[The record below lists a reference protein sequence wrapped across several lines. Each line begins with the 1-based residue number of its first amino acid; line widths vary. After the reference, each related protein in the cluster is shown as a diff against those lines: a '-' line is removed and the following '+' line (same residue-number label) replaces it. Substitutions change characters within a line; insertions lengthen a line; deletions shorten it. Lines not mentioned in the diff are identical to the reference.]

1 MSILRSK
8 NILLGISAGIAAYKT
23 ASLVRLFVKSG
34 AHVRVVMTPSAKE
47 FVTPLTLSTLS
58 DHPVLSDFTDENDD
72 NAVWNNHVELGLW
85 ADLFVVAPATAN
97 TLSKMASG
105 NSDNFLIATYL
116 SAKCPVY
123 FAPAM
128 DLDMY
133 KHPTTKNALDKLQS
147 YGNILIPSAFG
158 ELASGLV
165 GMGRMAEP
173 ETIVETI
180 EQHLLEGL
188 PLYGKKIL
196 VTAGP
201 THEAIDPVRYIGN
214 HSSGRMG
221 FEIANTAAQLGAE
234 VILISG
240 PTHYKALYDSIQTI
254 PITSARDMY
263 DAAHQYFKGVD
274 AAILSAAVAD
284 YRPKFPAVSKLKKK
298 SSSLV
303 LELEKTEDVLAS
315 LGEIKEKQLLIGF
328 ALETENE
335 VANAIKK
342 LKAKNLDLIILN
354 SLNDDGAGFGGSTNK
369 ISIIDKD
376 LNQTNYP
383 LKSKSEV
390 ADDIINELIKRVHA

>member
-1 MSILRSK
+1 MSILRGK
-8 NILLGISAGIAAYKT
+8 NKLLGISAGIAAYKT
-23 ASLVRLFVKSG
+23 AFLVRLFVKSG

-85 ADLFVVAPATAN
+85 ADLFIVAPATAN

-147 YGNILIPSAFG
+147 FGNILIPSAFG

-165 GMGRMAEP
+165 GVGRMAEP

-240 PTHYKALYDSIQTI
+240 PTQYKALYDSIQTI
-254 PITSARDMY
+254 PITTARDMY
-263 DAAHQYFKGVD
+263 DAAHQYFKDVD
-274 AAILSAAVAD
+274 AAILSSAVAD
-284 YRPKFPAVSKLKKK
+284 YRPKFPATSKIKKK
-298 SSSLV
+298 ASSLT
-303 LELEKTEDVLAS
+303 LELEKTEDVLSS

>member
-1 MSILRSK
+1 MSILRGK

-34 AHVRVVMTPSAKE
+34 AHVRIVMTPSAKE

-85 ADLFVVAPATAN
+85 ADLFIVAPATAN

-263 DAAHQYFKGVD
+263 DAAHQYFKDVD

>member
-1 MSILRSK
+1 
-8 NILLGISAGIAAYKT
+8 
-23 ASLVRLFVKSG
+23 
-34 AHVRVVMTPSAKE
+34 
-47 FVTPLTLSTLS
+47 
-58 DHPVLSDFTDENDD
+58 
-72 NAVWNNHVELGLW
+72 
-85 ADLFVVAPATAN
+85 
-97 TLSKMASG
+97 
-105 NSDNFLIATYL
+105 
-116 SAKCPVY
+116 
-123 FAPAM
+123 
-128 DLDMY
+128 
-133 KHPTTKNALDKLQS
+133 
-147 YGNILIPSAFG
+147 
-158 ELASGLV
+158 
-165 GMGRMAEP
+165 
-173 ETIVETI
+173 
-180 EQHLLEGL
+180 
-188 PLYGKKIL
+188 
-196 VTAGP
+196 
-201 THEAIDPVRYIGN
+201 
-214 HSSGRMG
+214 
-221 FEIANTAAQLGAE
+221 
-234 VILISG
+234 
-240 PTHYKALYDSIQTI
+240 
-254 PITSARDMY
+254 MY

>member
-1 MSILRSK
+1 M
-8 NILLGISAGIAAYKT
+8 
-23 ASLVRLFVKSG
+23 RLFVKSG

-85 ADLFVVAPATAN
+85 ADLFIVAPATAN

-263 DAAHQYFKGVD
+263 DAAHQYFKDVD

>member
-1 MSILRSK
+1 MHIF
-8 NILLGISAGIAAYKT
+8 ITGVAGFLGSN
-23 ASLVRLFVKSG
+23 L
-34 AHVRVVMTPSAKE
+34 
-47 FVTPLTLSTLS
+47 
-58 DHPVLSDFTDENDD
+58 
-72 NAVWNNHVELGLW
+72 
-85 ADLFVVAPATAN
+85 ADYYLKKGFKV
-97 TLSKMASG
+97 SG
-105 NSDNFLIATYL
+105 NDN
-116 SAKCPVY
+116 
-123 FAPAM
+123 
-128 DLDMY
+128 
-133 KHPTTKNALDKLQS
+133 
-147 YGNILIPSAFG
+147 
-158 ELASGLV
+158 LV
-165 GMGRMAEP
+165 GGEIQNVDP
-173 ETIVETI
+173 KVKFYQYDTEN
-180 EQHLLEGL
+180 LEL
-188 PLYGKKIL
+188 
-196 VTAGP
+196 
-201 THEAIDPVRYIGN
+201 
-214 HSSGRMG
+214 
-221 FEIANTAAQLGAE
+221 NT
-234 VILISG
+234 
-240 PTHYKALYDSIQTI
+240 K
-254 PITSARDMY
+254 
-263 DAAHQYFKGVD
+263 YFKDVD